1 MEKKEMMLKKP
12 AEPKKL
18 IEQPQVGEEETDT
31 KQDQQ
36 VCGVREEF
44 VVQRRP

>member
-1 MEKKEMMLKKP
+1 MTKP
-12 AEPKKL
+12 AEPQKL
-18 IEQPQVGEEETDT
+18 IEQPQVGDKETDT

-44 VVQRRP
+44 VVQRRA